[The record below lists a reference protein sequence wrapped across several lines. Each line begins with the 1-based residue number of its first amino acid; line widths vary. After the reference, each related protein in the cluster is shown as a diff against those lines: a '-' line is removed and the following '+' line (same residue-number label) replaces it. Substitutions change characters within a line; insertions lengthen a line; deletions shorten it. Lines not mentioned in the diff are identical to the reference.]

1 MDLQKLSHLMTSLP
15 HQCGVYL
22 MKDREKEIIYVGK
35 AKDLKKRVTSYLKA
49 EGIKTTAL
57 LERVEGLDY
66 ILTANEKEALILEST
81 LIKKHRPRYN
91 VVLRDD
97 KQYPCLRL
105 GLEEPYPRLQVVRRI
120 KKDKSLYFGPF
131 SSAGKMRATVDYL
144 QRVFPLRQCRQKDL
158 PRRSRPCLYF
168 QTGRCPGPCHGKIT
182 PEEYR
187 RRIQEVIWFLEGK
200 NRDLLKG
207 LKTQMTL
214 ASENLRFEEAAF
226 LRDRIKAIS
235 ETLKEQ
241 KVVSTHF
248 ANVDVI
254 DLVEDESSFAA
265 VILFIR
271 LGSVIG
277 MSRFR
282 FKTTI
287 QSPEECLTDLIQQ
300 VYRGGKYIPKK
311 LMVPFP
317 LEDSSL
323 IEEVLSELKGEKVE
337 IMVPNRGEGRRWMAL
352 AEENCRSFLNQK
364 EPGQDYPEKIARP
377 LQEKL
382 GLRSLP
388 LSIGALDISN
398 IQGDLA
404 VGSWVVFNQGQPDK
418 NSYRRFKIMTVDRPN
433 DYAMMEEMIG
443 RLVRNHPKLPDL
455 ILVDGGKGQLNVL
468 KTLVEEIPQ
477 DRRPDILAL
486 AKKTFR
492 PQGGKDGIYLPNRKN
507 PVRLSSDSALLHL
520 LEKVRD
526 EAHRFALAYHHKL
539 RQKEIRPDKPEAQRS
554 SQGTDDWHLQAPQ
567 VKK

>member
-1 MDLQKLSHLMTSLP
+1 MAPLP
-15 HQCGVYL
+15 RRSGVYL
-22 MKDREKEIIYVGK
+22 MKDREEEILYIGK
-35 AKDLKKRVTSYLKA
+35 AKDLKKRVTSYLKV
-49 EGIKTTAL
+49 EGVKTAAL

-105 GLEEPYPRLQVVRRI
+105 SLEEPYPRLHVVRKI
-120 KKDKSLYFGPF
+120 KRDKSLYFGPF
-131 SSAGKMRATVDYL
+131 SSAGKMRDTVYYL
-144 QRVFPLRQCRQKDL
+144 QRVFPLRQCRQKEP

-168 QTGRCPGPCHGKIT
+168 QTGKCPGPCHGKIS
-182 PEEYR
+182 PEEYGR
-187 RRIQEVIWFLEGK
+187 RVQEVIWFLEGK

-207 LKTQMTL
+207 LKRQMAQ
-214 ASENLRFEEAAF
+214 ASENLRFEEAAV
-226 LRDRIKAIS
+226 LRDRLKAIS

-241 KVVSTHF
+241 KVVSTRF
-248 ANVDVI
+248 VNADVI
-254 DLVEDESSFAA
+254 ALVEQDGSFAA

-277 MSRFR
+277 MNRFR
-282 FKTTI
+282 FKTTV
-287 QSPEECLTDLIQQ
+287 QSPEECLSDLIQQ
-300 VYRGGKYIPKK
+300 VYRNGKYIPQRI
-311 LMVPFP
+311 LVPFK

-323 IEEVLSELKGEKVE
+323 IGEVLSELKGEKVG
-337 IMVPNRGEGRRWMAL
+337 IVVPSRGEGRRWMAL

-364 EPGQDYPEKIARP
+364 ETDQEYPERIARP

-382 GLRSLP
+382 GLKALP
-388 LSIGALDISN
+388 LSVGAMDISN

-404 VGSWVVFNQGQPDK
+404 VGSWVFFNQGQPDK
-418 NSYRRFKIMTVDRPN
+418 TGYRRFKIKTVDRPD
-433 DYAMMEEMIG
+433 DYAMMEEMIA

-468 KTLVEEIPQ
+468 KNLVEEIPQ
-477 DRRPDILAL
+477 DLRPDILAL

-492 PQGGKDGIYLPNRKN
+492 PQGDKDGIYLPNRKN
-507 PVRLSSDSALLHL
+507 PVRLSSDSALLHF

-539 RQKEIRPDKPEAQRS
+539 REKEIRPVKPRAQSPSQKADEA
-554 SQGTDDWHLQAPQ
+554 
-567 VKK
+567 

>member
-1 MDLQKLSHLMTSLP
+1 MDLQKLSNLMASLP
-15 HQCGVYL
+15 HQSGVYL
-22 MKDREKEIIYVGK
+22 MKDREEEIIYVGK

-49 EGIKTTAL
+49 EGIKTAAL

-66 ILTANEKEALILEST
+66 ILTANEKEALILESN

-105 GLEEPYPRLQVVRRI
+105 SLEDPYPRLQVVRRI

-144 QRVFPLRQCRQKDL
+144 QRVFPLRQCRQKEL

-168 QTGRCPGPCHGKIT
+168 QTGRCPGPCHGKIS
-182 PEEYR
+182 PEEYGR
-187 RRIQEVIWFLEGK
+187 RVQEVIWFLEGK

-207 LKTQMTL
+207 LKRQMIQ
-214 ASENLRFEEAAF
+214 ASENLCFEEAAV
-226 LRDRIKAIS
+226 LRDRLKAIS

-254 DLVEDESSFAA
+254 ALVEDEASLAA

-282 FKTTI
+282 FKTAI

-300 VYRGGKYIPKK
+300 VYRGGKYIPQK

-323 IEEVLSELKGEKVE
+323 IEEVLSELKGEKVG
-337 IMVPNRGEGRRWMAL
+337 IMVPSRGEGRRWMAL

-364 EPGQDYPEKIARP
+364 ETGQEYPEKIARP

-382 GLRSLP
+382 GLRALP

-418 NSYRRFKIMTVDRPN
+418 NGYRRFKIKTVDRPN
-433 DYAMMEEMIG
+433 DYAMIEEMIR

-468 KTLVEEIPQ
+468 KNLVEEIPQ

-507 PVRLSSDSALLHL
+507 PVRLSSDSALLHF

-539 RQKEIRPDKPEAQRS
+539 RQREIHP
-554 SQGTDDWHLQAPQ
+554 
-567 VKK
+567 VKTKAHGPSPGPLESPFNVTQDEK